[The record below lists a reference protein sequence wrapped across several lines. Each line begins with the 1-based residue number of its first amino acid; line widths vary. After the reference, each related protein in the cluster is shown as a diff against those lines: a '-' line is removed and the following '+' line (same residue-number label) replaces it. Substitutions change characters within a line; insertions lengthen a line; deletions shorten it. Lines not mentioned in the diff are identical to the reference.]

1 MNKYN
6 EMSDEHL
13 IRLAQNGNNQ
23 VMDYL
28 MEKYKNF
35 VRKKAYE
42 LYITGGDNDD
52 LIQEGMIGLFKAV
65 RDFNIKKDTSF
76 FTFADL
82 CISRQLYTAIHA
94 SKRKKHIPLNTYV
107 SLYSAMSEEENE
119 NQTLMNQVYS
129 IKDKNPEELVID
141 KENKG
146 YIEEQLHE
154 NLSPFEMEVLD
165 LYIAGTPYSQ
175 IAQILVRT
183 PKSVDNA
190 IQRIR
195 GKLSTILAKKFE

>member
-1 MNKYN
+1 MDKYT
-6 EMSDEHL
+6 EMSDEQL
-13 IRLAQNGNNQ
+13 ISLAQEGNNQ
-23 VMDYL
+23 VVDYL

-42 LYITGGDNDD
+42 LYMIGGDNDD

-65 RDFNIKKDTSF
+65 RDYNSHKDTSF

-82 CISRQLYTAIHA
+82 CISRQMYTAIHA

-107 SLYSAMSEEENE
+107 SLYSGISEESEE
-119 NQTLMNQVYS
+119 QTLMNRVYS
-129 IKDKNPEELVID
+129 AHDKNPEELFID
-141 KENKG
+141 KENEG
-146 YIEEQLHE
+146 YIEEQMQE
-154 NLSPFEMEVLD
+154 NLSTFEMQVID
-165 LYIAGTPYSQ
+165 LYMTGAPYVKIAE
-175 IAQILVRT
+175 ILERT

-195 GKLSTILAKKFE
+195 SKLSFILADKS